1 MLTSAAGLLF
11 ILLSTVA
18 AGGLAYAVL
27 QPRIAAEK
35 KVETRRSQYTRDE
48 SDRASLKVARDRLQE
63 QSKRRK
69 TIQSSLKDLEERQ
82 KERDKH
88 TGKLT
93 LKRRLEQAG
102 LPLTVKHF
110 VAISVAMAFLGALI
124 ALLFGLSWILTL
136 GVAIFAGLGL
146 PRFMLARARKRRLQ
160 KFVDEFPNAVDLI
173 VRGVKSGLPL
183 NDTLRMVA
191 SEIQEPVRGEFQKIM
206 ETQQMGVSI
215 SESIERLYRNVPIPE
230 TNFFSI
236 VITIQAQAGGN
247 LSEALANLS
256 KVLRDRKKM
265 KGKIQ
270 AMSMEAKA
278 SGGIIGSLP
287 IIVGGLVYVTTPD
300 YISILFTTDTGK
312 IILIASAIWMALGI
326 FTMKKMINFDF

>member
-110 VAISVAMAFLGALI
+110 AAISVAMAFLGALI

-215 SESIERLYRNVPIPE
+215 SEAIERLYRNVPIPE

-247 LSEALANLS
+247 LSEALGNLS
-256 KVLRDRKKM
+256 KVLRDRRKM

-278 SGGIIGSLP
+278 SGAIIGSLP
-287 IIVGGLVYVTTPD
+287 VIVASLVYLTTPD
-300 YISILFTTDTGK
+300 YISILFTTDIGK
-312 IILIASAIWMALGI
+312 IILLSSAVWMALGI
-326 FTMKKMINFDF
+326 LTMKKMINFDF

>member
-11 ILLSTVA
+11 ILLSMVA
-18 AGGLAYAVL
+18 AGGLAYAFL

-35 KVETRRSQYTRDE
+35 KVEIRRSQYTRDE
-48 SDRASLKVARDRLQE
+48 GDRASLKVARDRLQE

-69 TIQSSLKDLEERQ
+69 TIQSSLKDLEDRQ

-102 LPLTVKHF
+102 LPLTVGHF
-110 VAISVAMAFLGALI
+110 AAISVALAILGVLA

-160 KFVDEFPNAVDLI
+160 KFVDQFPNAVDLI

-183 NDTLRMVA
+183 NDTLKMVA
-191 SEIQEPVRGEFQKIM
+191 SEMQEPVRSEFQKIM

-215 SESIERLYRNVPIPE
+215 SESVERLYRSVPIPE

-247 LSEALANLS
+247 LSEALGNLS

-287 IIVGGLVYVTTPD
+287 IIVGGLVYLTTPD

-312 IILIASAIWMALGI
+312 IILLASAIWMALGI